1 MTASARGQLKLWEA
15 STGVLIAAWRGHR
28 GVVMSCSFS
37 PDSTKLLP
45 ASLDGTLKLWE
56 ASRGRGL
63 ATMSYPDD
71 PMTSCVF
78 SPDGA
83 WVAAGTRDGAVICW
97 DEAGLRC
104 INPIG
109 GGTVRACVFSPDG
122 VWLGL
127 RTFGGM
133 LVLLRVE
140 DGSLGG
146 AVPDLRASHVLDLA
160 SRQRGL
166 FLG

>member
-1 MTASARGQLKLWEA
+1 
-15 STGVLIAAWRGHR
+15 
-28 GVVMSCSFS
+28 
-37 PDSTKLLP
+37 
-45 ASLDGTLKLWE
+45 
-56 ASRGRGL
+56 
-63 ATMSYPDD
+63 MSYPDD
-71 PMTSCVF
+71 PITSCVF

-146 AVPDLRASHVLDLA
+146 AFPTCGPATCLTWRPE
-160 SRQRGL
+160 QRGL